1 MQRNELLA
9 ELRELRDQPP
19 SSPDSHDEATF
30 SICTHLQEDLTA
42 LRKLVQSKA
51 DASDVAALLASK
63 TRSDGADG
71 GVGLLRSDASVKRP
85 SSARKVVNAPG
96 EERGVGPMP
105 SGEVVEGIYEKIG
118 DLANRIVQIEV
129 SCWAVN
135 LVDESFNRLDH
146 RQ

>member
-1 MQRNELLA
+1 MQREELLA
-9 ELRELRDQPP
+9 ELRELRNQSP

-85 SSARKVVNAPG
+85 SSARKVVNAPV
-96 EERGVGPMP
+96 EERGLEAMP
-105 SGEVVEGIYEKIG
+105 SGEAVEGIYEKIG
-118 DLANRIVQIEV
+118 DLASRVVQIQV
-129 SCWAVN
+129 SCLAVN
-135 LVDESFNRLDH
+135 LVDKFLDRSDH